1 MIVVTSPD
9 VARTAVARRVDDS
22 ASPACF
28 TDDRARTAAA
38 AAAGIAA
45 FLDARGDT
53 RGRVRHRV
61 ASATASIIIA
71 LVDMVHSLFP
81 STR

>member
-1 MIVVTSPD
+1 MSLEPPSPD
-9 VARTAVARRVDDS
+9 ASTTARVPR
-22 ASPACF
+22 ASPTIAHE
-28 TDDRARTAAA
+28 RA

-53 RGRVRHRV
+53 RGRGRHRV
-61 ASATASIIIA
+61 ASVTATIIIA